1 MCRKN
6 VCEKTP
12 PVCCADSPLWD
23 GAFGITA
30 QFPAQAQSLRACQRL
45 PLRGSWQNRQ
55 VLTEGVARAPGSPS
69 VCSLRSQPAPPRG
82 RLCAATTKFPATT
95 KAVPLGKVASPQAMT
110 EGVQP
115 TRDFPAVPP
124 LPQEAGAAAAV
135 CRYAPSREKRV
146 SEKSADFSETPNLK

>member
-1 MCRKN
+1 MFAGREPSQSSRFARCQI
-6 VCEKTP
+6 P
-12 PVCCADSPLWD
+12 PFVTCGDIFPRPGEVVLGD
-23 GAFGITA
+23 GALGIA
-30 QFPAQAQSLRACQRL
+30 VQFPAQAQSLRARQRL

-95 KAVPLGKVASPQAMT
+95 KAVPLGKVASLQAMT

-135 CRYAPSREKRV
+135 CLYDP
-146 SEKSADFSETPNLK
+146 FP